1 MLSVNM
7 PAKRFEILDSLRGD
21 ANVEMIEHAEKLVA
35 AIKRM
40 YLVNYSDSRRQI
52 ENFELMY
59 IPVPKQTNGLVLFEL
74 HHHFHSFAYQIF
86 FIIVS
91 SNYCHSLPF
100 VTLFQH

>member
-1 MLSVNM
+1 MGHSVNM

-74 HHHFHSFAYQIF
+74 HHHFHLHIRF
-86 FIIVS
+86 
-91 SNYCHSLPF
+91 
-100 VTLFQH
+100 LF